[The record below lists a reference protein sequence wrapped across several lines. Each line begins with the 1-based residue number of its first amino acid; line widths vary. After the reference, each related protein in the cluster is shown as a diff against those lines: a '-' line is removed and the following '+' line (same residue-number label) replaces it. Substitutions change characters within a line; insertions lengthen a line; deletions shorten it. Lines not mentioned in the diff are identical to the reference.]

1 MPVSLLLIFQSTL
14 GGGGG
19 EKFLLLWVGRHKT
32 FAFSLEGGGVKNV
45 FNPYF
50 PHLPTPLPIN
60 NDHSLNLFIY
70 DTYDNTIKTC
80 FIVLKQVEL
89 SAGLKWAV
97 MTLICPCWGFRS
109 SICHKNPRIRRSARL
124 EIRTRSSRVG
134 QKQQNFE
141 NRTDINST
149 KILKQLLSLLN
160 NILAL

>member
-19 EKFLLLWVGRHKT
+19 GRKVST
-32 FAFSLEGGGVKNV
+32 FMSGEAQKVCLQSGGGGVKKV

-97 MTLICPCWGFRS
+97 MTLICPC
-109 SICHKNPRIRRSARL
+109 
-124 EIRTRSSRVG
+124 
-134 QKQQNFE
+134 
-141 NRTDINST
+141 
-149 KILKQLLSLLN
+149 
-160 NILAL
+160 

>member
-1 MPVSLLLIFQSTL
+1 MSGEAQKVCLQS

-19 EKFLLLWVGRHKT
+19 E
-32 FAFSLEGGGVKNV
+32 GVKKV

-60 NDHSLNLFIY
+60 NDHSINLFIY

-97 MTLICPCWGFRS
+97 MTLICPC
-109 SICHKNPRIRRSARL
+109 
-124 EIRTRSSRVG
+124 
-134 QKQQNFE
+134 
-141 NRTDINST
+141 
-149 KILKQLLSLLN
+149 
-160 NILAL
+160 

>member
-1 MPVSLLLIFQSTL
+1 MPSV
-14 GGGGG
+14 
-19 EKFLLLWVGRHKT
+19 WR
-32 FAFSLEGGGVKNV
+32 GVKKV

-80 FIVLKQVEL
+80 FIVLKQVQL

-97 MTLICPCWGFRS
+97 MTLICPCRGFRS

-134 QKQQNFE
+134 QRQQNFE

>member
-1 MPVSLLLIFQSTL
+1 MR
-14 GGGGG
+14 
-19 EKFLLLWVGRHKT
+19 RHKK
-32 FAFSLEGGGVKNV
+32 FAWRGVKKV

-60 NDHSLNLFIY
+60 NDHSLNLFVY

-97 MTLICPCWGFRS
+97 MTLICPCRGFRR
-109 SICHKNPRIRRSARL
+109 SICHKNPRIRRAARL

-134 QKQQNFE
+134 QRQQNFE